1 MADFGDKLP
10 VPINREVKETKEM
23 RKLWLDSQI
32 KELEARISAKKR
44 ELLHLETLLT
54 QTKQGFEM
62 LEKSIDAEIVK

>member
-10 VPINREVKETKEM
+10 VPIDREVKETKEM

-44 ELLHLETLLT
+44 ELLHLDTLLK

-62 LEKSIDAEIVK
+62 LDKAIDAERVK